1 MIRLNLDSMLTRSE
15 PPPEYYLNTNRSN
28 PPSWTVHR
36 ISNDSTNRIQTDSRS
51 SLSLPVQASHIP
63 GIKSVKSYRISAQRD
78 NVRSIHRTSRVCL
91 LRVGR
96 TERVVRRCGGVVFSR
111 RGWRSSQL
119 LSRYPSDRFR
129 NVGVGVYF
137 IRASSVVKSF
147 KVGDMVC

>member
-1 MIRLNLDSMLTRSE
+1 M
-15 PPPEYYLNTNRSN
+15 
-28 PPSWTVHR
+28 
-36 ISNDSTNRIQTDSRS
+36 
-51 SLSLPVQASHIP
+51 
-63 GIKSVKSYRISAQRD
+63 
-78 NVRSIHRTSRVCL
+78 
-91 LRVGR
+91 
-96 TERVVRRCGGVVFSR
+96 VRRCGGVVFSR